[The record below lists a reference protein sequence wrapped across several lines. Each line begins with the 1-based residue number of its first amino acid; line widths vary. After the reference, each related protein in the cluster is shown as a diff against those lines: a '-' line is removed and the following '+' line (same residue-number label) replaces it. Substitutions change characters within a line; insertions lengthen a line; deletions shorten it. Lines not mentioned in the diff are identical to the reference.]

1 MSKTQCT
8 EQLELFEVGR
18 QQVTMTFDGGQIVSD
33 AGLLPIRDLDK
44 KLGILAEA
52 ARRLPD
58 PRTEKAV
65 THTAEDILTQQVYQI
80 LAGYPDGN
88 DAQLMRD
95 DPLFKTI
102 VGKDPRHADE
112 SLASGSTIN
121 RFQHAFTRREA
132 EKPIEEREVIFE
144 VRRAQVERINA
155 INDFLIDLFVRT
167 RKKQPAHIIIDL
179 DPTADPTHGQQQ
191 LTMFNGFYDQH
202 QYFPMMMFE
211 GTTGFPLGAWLRHG
225 TAHAGL
231 GAVEMIQR
239 IVERIRQHWPE
250 IMIFV
255 RGDAGVADPEMY
267 EYCESQG
274 ILYAFGYST
283 NSVLKHRVSALELE
297 ENAKLLWWMTGCKP
311 LQRFH
316 TFEDYRAQT
325 WSRTRRIVTK
335 VEITQLGSTNIRYVV
350 TNMSGHAGGI
360 YQGFYV
366 QRGNVPERPIGE
378 LKNGLN
384 MDRLS
389 SHRFLA
395 NGHKLMTHLLAYAL
409 YVLFREANEKTPE
422 VNKMEVSTAR
432 TRLFKVGALVQATH
446 RHIWFRVA
454 SHWPG
459 ATLLTRAAKAVTSYV
474 TATLERWHSQNLFVV
489 LDGSEA
495 SDRSWISFA
504 PVLLK

>member
-1 MSKTQCT
+1 MSETQCT

-18 QQVTMTFDGGQIVSD
+18 QKVTMTFDGGNIVSD
-33 AGLLPIRDLDK
+33 AGLLPIRELDQ

-58 PRTEKAV
+58 PRSERAV
-65 THTAEDILTQQVYQI
+65 NHTAEDILIQQVYQI

-88 DAQLMRD
+88 DAQLLRD

-102 VGKDPRHADE
+102 VGKDPRREDE

-121 RFQHAFTRREA
+121 RFLHAFTRREA
-132 EKPIEEREVIFE
+132 EKPLVERNVIFE

-155 INDFLIDLFVRT
+155 INDFLMDLFVRT

-202 QYFPMMMFE
+202 QYLPMMLFE

-239 IVERIRQHWPE
+239 IVDRMRQHWPD

-255 RGDAGVADPEMY
+255 RGDAGVAGPEMY
-267 EYCESQG
+267 EYCEAQG

-283 NSVLKHRVSALELE
+283 NATLKRRVSELELE
-297 ENAKLLWWMTGCKP
+297 DNARLLWWMTGRKP
-311 LQRFH
+311 FQLFH
-316 TFEDYRAQT
+316 TFEDYQAQT
-325 WSRTRRIVTK
+325 WSRVRRIVTK
-335 VEITQLGSTNIRYVV
+335 VEITQLGGTNVRFVV
-350 TNMSGHAGGI
+350 TNMSGLAAGI

-378 LKNGLN
+378 LKNGLY

-395 NGHKLMTHLLAYAL
+395 NSHKLMTHMLAYAL

-422 VNKMEVSTAR
+422 VNKMEVGTAR

-459 ATLLTRAAKAVTSYV
+459 ATLLTRAAKAVESYV
-474 TATLERWHSQNLFVV
+474 KATLERWQSQKLFTARAEY
-489 LDGSEA
+489 DA
-495 SDRSWISFA
+495 CDRSCISFA
-504 PVLLK
+504 PLPLK